1 MGYPARVQ
9 IPRLFLL
16 LMNCCAMQ
24 GYIHQDI
31 GFAGY
36 PSSFSQW
43 NAGIHHVQVATSA
56 QLVYNATTTIKIS
69 NDVAHILLVIQ
80 HQKLVSSIYAQLD
93 LTW

>member
-1 MGYPARVQ
+1 M
-9 IPRLFLL
+9 
-16 LMNCCAMQ
+16 
-24 GYIHQDI
+24 HQDI

-56 QLVYNATTTIKIS
+56 QLVYNATTTIEIS

-80 HQKLVSSIYAQLD
+80 HQKARIIHICSTGSYMVMHQSSKC
-93 LTW
+93 